1 MEIIAKFYPHIWSQK
16 LIDQI
21 VITSEVVIKEEIKGV
36 GEAEFVMP
44 IAPEIKEECKV
55 ELYEVNSNEDRL
67 LFRGF
72 VHEINPVWGQFQSLK
87 IIARGEKAIFHKRK
101 TLRKH
106 TFTAQ
111 ALSSILQK
119 LLEPYN
125 TEFNEDWGFEIQKE
139 ETLTLE
145 IAQGDD
151 YYDIFDEIC
160 EQKELFWTVVDGT
173 VHFKKYWEDLRATQ
187 ILEYDGLSPNPWNIT
202 NIELIGT
209 ASGGNVVLVED
220 SKGNLTVDK
229 SQYSGVLTG
238 VVSKQ
243 IRKGDDSEK
252 AKQFAKEQARPQRKY
267 KIQVVNWS
275 IVANLWDRIKVE
287 VVNTNSF
294 YDYSGEAIVQSKTT
308 SYSNASKVVVYG
320 IQEFLVTSLSAENR
334 VENVEKAIKFLR
346 QRKGGG
352 ETPAP
357 QVDLSWY
364 ATSSAVNQAIQSQ
377 NTKIEKKADSTFVQ
391 WVAQTAQTALNTAN
405 QAKQTA
411 ESKADANH
419 NHDDRYYTESE
430 IDNKLSGK
438 ADIDHTHNFPT
449 SLPASDVY
457 ERAKQVNKPTY
468 TISEIQG
475 LQEALDNKSSS
486 VASLDRIDFNY
497 TTNLTQKKFRIGSRH
512 QFSNIPHDQGGHQLQ
527 VLWWDLQP
535 QGTGHDG
542 GWGLMFWPDQNPY
555 LQMQG
560 EHTYLGRTDWWIKTR
575 NWINPPNHMGMHREA
590 NTDRAQIVFNSNNN
604 DDTTLDFK
612 LGDDGSEWFRFMYI
626 DTWRAAFNYELATFK
641 QKFFAHAHGEY
652 GEFPNISLAIWDS
665 DTGFNR
671 EADGVLSYFSNG
683 SKLQTIHQNAVPV
696 VAEDFGRN
704 VKMKKLTQAQYD
716 ALGAGRPNNVVYYI
730 TD

>member
-44 IAPEIKEECKV
+44 IAPGIKEECKV
-55 ELYEVNSNEDRL
+55 ELYESNGNEDNL
-67 LFRGF
+67 LFRGYI
-72 VHEINPVWGQFQSLK
+72 HEINPVWGQFQSLK

-119 LLEPYN
+119 LIEPYN

-160 EQKELFWTVVDGT
+160 EQKELFWTVVEGT
-173 VHFKKYWEDLRATQ
+173 VYFKKYGEDLRETQ
-187 ILEYDGLSPNPWNIT
+187 ILEYDGNSPNPWNIT

-220 SKGNLTVDK
+220 SRWNLTVDK
-229 SQYSGVLTG
+229 SQYSWLLTG

-267 KIQVVNWS
+267 QIQVANSS
-275 IVANLWDRIKVE
+275 IIANLWDRIKVE

-320 IQEFLVTSLSAENR
+320 IQEFLVSPFTAENR
-334 VENVEKAIKFLR
+334 VENVEKSIKLLR

-352 ETPAP
+352 ETPPP
-357 QVDLSWY
+357 QLDLSWY
-364 ATSSAVNQAIQSQ
+364 ATSSAVASAIQSQ
-377 NTKIEKKADSTFVQ
+377 NTKIEQKADSSFVQ

-405 QAKQTA
+405 EAKQTA
-411 ESKADANH
+411 ESKANDSGVVHKSWNETIDWWKTFSGWLALRDNKIYLRSHWDNNHFIKFDAWAWNWADWVRIHEIWGFTFSTNEWDVFKITAPWNLKFGKTEADIEVKDLTLWKHNPRETQTISQYAKATNWTSWGIHFVDYVAATPNWLTNWGKELRGYLHIGDWIRTFDRFQVRGYEWFDWTEASLANARKYIRLDAQKILIWDEDILGEWKSWTPSSAYNVNEVVNH
-419 NHDDRYYTESE
+419 NCKYKLIGRTLMICWNVMLKAWGTQEFAITLPHRVWDSSWAVELRWPWSFQFTRGYCQCVWWSLWFHAW
-430 IDNKLSGK
+430 DN
-438 ADIDHTHNFPT
+438 
-449 SLPASDVY
+449 
-457 ERAKQVNKPTY
+457 
-468 TISEIQG
+468 
-475 LQEALDNKSSS
+475 
-486 VASLDRIDFNY
+486 
-497 TTNLTQKKFRIGSRH
+497 
-512 QFSNIPHDQGGHQLQ
+512 NIPVNQNI
-527 VLWWDLQP
+527 VL
-535 QGTGHDG
+535 
-542 GWGLMFWPDQNPY
+542 
-555 LQMQG
+555 
-560 EHTYLGRTDWWIKTR
+560 
-575 NWINPPNHMGMHREA
+575 
-590 NTDRAQIVFNSNNN
+590 
-604 DDTTLDFK
+604 
-612 LGDDGSEWFRFMYI
+612 RF
-626 DTWRAAFNYELATFK
+626 
-641 QKFFAHAHGEY
+641 
-652 GEFPNISLAIWDS
+652 SAI
-665 DTGFNR
+665 
-671 EADGVLSYFSNG
+671 
-683 SKLQTIHQNAVPV
+683 LQTS
-696 VAEDFGRN
+696 
-704 VKMKKLTQAQYD
+704 
-716 ALGAGRPNNVVYYI
+716 
-730 TD
+730 

>member
-173 VHFKKYWEDLRATQ
+173 VHFKKHGEDLRATQ

-267 KIQVVNWS
+267 KIQVANWS
-275 IVANLWDRIKVE
+275 IIANLWDRIKVE

-364 ATSSAVNQAIQSQ
+364 ATSSAVASAIQSQ
-377 NTKIEKKADSTFVQ
+377 NTKIEQKADSSFVQ

-411 ESKADANH
+411 D
-419 NHDDRYYTESE
+419 
-430 IDNKLSGK
+430 GK
-438 ADIDHTHNFPT
+438 ANDSDVVHKSWNEIIDWGKIFNGWLAMQNNKIYLRSYWDDNHYIMFDPWAWNWSNWVKIHEIGGFTFSTIDGDVFKLTAQGNLKFGKTEADIEVKDLTLWKHNPRETQTISQYAKATNWTPWGIHFVDYVAATPNWLT
-449 SLPASDVY
+449 NWGKEFRWYLHIGDWVRTFDRFQVRGYEWFDGTEASLPNARKYIKLDAPKILLWDEDILGEWKSWTPSSAY
-457 ERAKQVNKPTY
+457 GVNEVVNHSCKYKLIGKTLMICWNIMLKAWG
-468 TISEIQG
+468 T
-475 LQEALDNKSSS
+475 QEFAITLPHSVWDSSWAVELRWPWSFQFTRGYCQCVWWSLWFHSWDN
-486 VASLDRIDFNY
+486 
-497 TTNLTQKKFRIGSRH
+497 
-512 QFSNIPHDQGGHQLQ
+512 NIPVNQNI
-527 VLWWDLQP
+527 VL
-535 QGTGHDG
+535 
-542 GWGLMFWPDQNPY
+542 
-555 LQMQG
+555 
-560 EHTYLGRTDWWIKTR
+560 
-575 NWINPPNHMGMHREA
+575 
-590 NTDRAQIVFNSNNN
+590 
-604 DDTTLDFK
+604 
-612 LGDDGSEWFRFMYI
+612 RF
-626 DTWRAAFNYELATFK
+626 
-641 QKFFAHAHGEY
+641 
-652 GEFPNISLAIWDS
+652 SAI
-665 DTGFNR
+665 
-671 EADGVLSYFSNG
+671 
-683 SKLQTIHQNAVPV
+683 LQTS
-696 VAEDFGRN
+696 
-704 VKMKKLTQAQYD
+704 
-716 ALGAGRPNNVVYYI
+716 
-730 TD
+730 